1 MARLQVDKP
10 VKRGSEIVKTKAEL
24 DNVWREGDRLVPAVE
39 AAAAMNM
46 TSREFH
52 RIDKGAKPAGWPRCY
67 MLSARV
73 VRYSFLDAQD
83 YGKANPGMKGS
94 GYTISDTDMEVLC
107 LNPQLCDGDDYA
119 YAEDICQKADV
130 VDAKIGL
137 DTLMCCVREGPIWEG
152 NLPSKVERDQLHA
165 LGLIHPIVVKDEEG
179 FWGANYTARR
189 VLAVVE
195 NRRKERKG
203 D

>member
-1 MARLQVDKP
+1 M
-10 VKRGSEIVKTKAEL
+10 KTKTEL
-24 DNVWREGDRLVPAVE
+24 DNEWREGDRLIPAVE

-46 TSREFH
+46 TPRKFLS
-52 RIDKGAKPAGWPRCY
+52 IDESERPDNWPRKY
-67 MLSARV
+67 VFGPRT

-83 YGKANPGMKGS
+83 YGKANPGMKGN
-94 GYTISDTDMEVLC
+94 GYTISDADMEVLR
-107 LNPQLCDGDDYA
+107 LNPHLCDGDDYA
-119 YAEDICQKADV
+119 YAEDVCQKADV

-152 NLPSKVERDQLHA
+152 NLPSKVERDQLHT

>member
-1 MARLQVDKP
+1 MFNCLDIGNGARAILNMDGTYTRVTREKFNDKYYH
-10 VKRGSEIVKTKAEL
+10 VYI
-24 DNVWREGDRLVPAVE
+24 
-39 AAAAMNM
+39 
-46 TSREFH
+46 
-52 RIDKGAKPAGWPRCY
+52 
-67 MLSARV
+67 
-73 VRYSFLDAQD
+73 
-83 YGKANPGMKGS
+83 
-94 GYTISDTDMEVLC
+94 
-107 LNPQLCDGDDYA
+107 PQH
-119 YAEDICQKADV
+119 
-130 VDAKIGL
+130 